1 MEKVL
6 LGKSNLSVS
15 KLGLGIGGIFG
26 MHVFNEKKAISLIH
40 KSIDL
45 GLNFF
50 DTGSSYSYGNA
61 EIRLGKA
68 LQNKDKDSLVIAT
81 KGGTVLKRGGGVIK
95 DFSRQSLIKNL
106 EKSLKNLRLEKIDLF
121 QLHSPRF
128 NDLNDEVIETLQ
140 LMKDSG
146 KILNTGISC
155 GEVLLKRVIDLGFFD
170 TVMATYNIVNFNSD
184 KLLKNAKLSNIGTI
198 AKSPLAHTVFS
209 NDIFR
214 MSDIAKIWY
223 LLRIL
228 KNFKSKFIK
237 SWKFRFLN
245 NFKNFTAAELAL
257 KYVVNNKNI
266 DSVMIGTTSI
276 NHLKENINS
285 INKEY
290 PDDIF
295 EKKKKIQRL

>member
-1 MEKVL
+1 
-6 LGKSNLSVS
+6 
-15 KLGLGIGGIFG
+15 
-26 MHVFNEKKAISLIH
+26 
-40 KSIDL
+40 
-45 GLNFF
+45 
-50 DTGSSYSYGNA
+50 
-61 EIRLGKA
+61 
-68 LQNKDKDSLVIAT
+68 
-81 KGGTVLKRGGGVIK
+81 
-95 DFSRQSLIKNL
+95 
-106 EKSLKNLRLEKIDLF
+106 
-121 QLHSPRF
+121 
-128 NDLNDEVIETLQ
+128 
-140 LMKDSG
+140 
-146 KILNTGISC
+146 
-155 GEVLLKRVIDLGFFD
+155 
-170 TVMATYNIVNFNSD
+170 MATYNIVNFNSD

-295 EKKKKIQRL
+295 EKIKNSKIIIINN